1 MIQRHLLWSIRGVLA
16 LFVAALPVAAAV
28 SADELQ
34 DVTMAMPSVSLSYAM
49 AYIADATG
57 LWEKHGLRVKMV
69 VITGVGATNAT
80 IAGSVDFSHGSGA
93 SLTRAVARGQKLIAI
108 VGVLDRV
115 SIDIALRKSVA
126 DAAHFDPKAPLQQRA
141 QVLRGHTIAIAGVNS
156 IDQVYLNLV
165 AKRGGYDPDAIP
177 LAIMAADNAL
187 AAFASG
193 QIDGVAIS
201 PPTPQKLVLD
211 GVATTIASGFDGD
224 PPDMT
229 PLATTIVMTR
239 PDTCLKRRAVCEGM
253 GQAMKEAAIVLRD
266 HIDAAEAILAKRLP
280 TVDPKVIAAILP
292 KVREATPDPPSVTQQ
307 SLANSERINVEAG
320 LLKPEEKLSSYDGLT
335 TDEFVK

>member
-1 MIQRHLLWSIRGVLA
+1 MVRRLGALSMALSALA
-16 LFVAALPVAAAV
+16 GLAPGAADAGPGP
-28 SADELQ
+28 LQ

-69 VITGVGATNAT
+69 IINGVGATNAT
-80 IAGSVDFSHGSGA
+80 IAGSADFSHGSGA

-108 VGVLDRV
+108 VGVLDRA
-115 SIDIALRKSVA
+115 SIDIVLRKTVA
-126 DAAHFDPKAPLQQRA
+126 DAAGFDPKATLEKRA
-141 QVLRGHTIAIAGVNS
+141 QVLRGHMIAIAGVNS

-165 AKRGGYDPDAIP
+165 ARRGGYDPDAIP

-201 PPTPQKLVLD
+201 PPTPQRLVLD
-211 GVATTIASGFDGD
+211 GTATTIASGFDGD
-224 PPDMT
+224 PPDLT

-239 PDTCLKRRAVCEGM
+239 PETCAQRRALCEGM
-253 GQAMKEAAIVLRD
+253 GQGMKEAALVLRD
-266 HIDAAEAILAKRLP
+266 HLDEAQAILAKRLP
-280 TVDPKVIAAILP
+280 TVDPKLIAAILP
-292 KVREATPDPPSVTQQ
+292 KVRTAMPDPPVVSQP
-307 SLANSERINVEAG
+307 A
-320 LLKPEEKLSSYDGLT
+320 KPC
-335 TDEFVK
+335 EFGTYQCRGGIAQA

>member
-1 MIQRHLLWSIRGVLA
+1 MGRNLGA
-16 LFVAALPVAAAV
+16 FGAALLSFIGVAAAPAHAE
-28 SADELQ
+28 SAPLQ
-34 DVTMAMPSVSLSYAM
+34 DVTMAMPSISLAYAM

-69 VITGVGATNAT
+69 VINGVGATNAT
-80 IAGSVDFSHGSGA
+80 ISGSVDFAHGSGA
-93 SLTRAVARGQKLIAI
+93 SLTRAVARGQKLVAI
-108 VGVLDRV
+108 VGVVDRP
-115 SIDIALRKSVA
+115 SIDIVLHKTLAE
-126 DAAHFDPKAPLQQRA
+126 AAHFDAKATLEQRA

-156 IDQVYLNLV
+156 IDQVYLDLV
-165 AKRGGYDPDAIP
+165 AKRGGYSPDLIP
-177 LAIMAADNAL
+177 LAVMAADNAL

-211 GVATTIASGFDGD
+211 GVGTTIASGFDGD

-229 PLATTIVMTR
+229 PLASTIVMTR
-239 PDTCLKRRAVCEGM
+239 PQTCERRRAICEGM
-253 GQAMKEAAIVLRD
+253 GQAMKEAALVLRD
-266 HIDAAEAILAKRLP
+266 HLDEAQAILAKRMP
-280 TVDPKVIAAILP
+280 TIDPRLIAAILP
-292 KVREATPDPPSVTQQ
+292 KLREATPDPPVVSEE

-335 TDEFVK
+335 TDAYVK